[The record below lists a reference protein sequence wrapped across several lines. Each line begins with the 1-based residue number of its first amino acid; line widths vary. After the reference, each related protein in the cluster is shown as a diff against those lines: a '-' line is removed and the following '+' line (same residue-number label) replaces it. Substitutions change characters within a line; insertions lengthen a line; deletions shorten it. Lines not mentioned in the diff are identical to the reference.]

1 MKCLHKTNEESIKLN
16 EHFPCINPW
25 TSLVPGLRVERRVK
39 LLMSLIPS
47 AIIPLLD
54 IFKITLEYFKGPKAH
69 IIFSWGLGPQNSAA
83 LSLQFI

>member
-1 MKCLHKTNEESIKLN
+1 
-16 EHFPCINPW
+16 
-25 TSLVPGLRVERRVK
+25 
-39 LLMSLIPS
+39 MSLIPS
-47 AIIPLLD
+47 AIIPLPD